1 MCIGVNLMAYK
12 LIKCGDYRERR
23 TFSKIKR
30 TYELKDLLEIQKKRI
45 KKKKTK

>member
-1 MCIGVNLMAYK
+1 MAYK

-30 TYELKDLLEIQKKRI
+30 TYELKDEEYEYKPDDSNNNKLIE
-45 KKKKTK
+45 